1 MRTGILYSVRLKLQ
15 RLSPWRLKGLS
26 AVARLILAWGLLEG
40 VRSGFYAG
48 FLAIHGSNLGFTL
61 AVIGTAWSIHLLSD
75 SFSKSLGGY
84 LSQKLGMGIVTLVGG
99 GVGLLALLIA
109 PFVQSPVLLF
119 SLSLVWGVSL
129 SAIFPGLMTLSSQ
142 VAVHG
147 REGRAVTLTNV
158 LTAPWTAL
166 GVLGVGTLT
175 KASPTLALNI
185 LEWAQIVVILIGLSL
200 IFRPERVRAPRQ
212 EMYPWR
218 RLLLFIPAAFGQTF
232 APALFGFYIL
242 KYAQGLGLS
251 MFWVTTLIVLGGI
264 ISTTLL
270 IWTGRYADRKGP
282 RGLLILGL
290 ALIGLA
296 MIGLGLKP
304 GLPVLLLL
312 AVVAGIGFGC
322 FGPAWNALVVRL
334 LPENNRAAAW
344 GTLMTVE
351 GLGHA
356 IGPAVGGIL
365 AAAIA
370 NNTPFFVGGAI
381 MLLLSLFYVV
391 ALWRPWWKSQR

>member
-1 MRTGILYSVRLKLQ
+1 MRLKLQ

-40 VRSGFYAG
+40 VRNGFYAG
-48 FLAIHGSNLGFTL
+48 YLAIHGGHLGFTL

-99 GVGLLALLIA
+99 GVGLVALLVTPYA
-109 PFVQSPVLLF
+109 QSPILLF
-119 SLSLVWGVSL
+119 GLSLVWGVSL
-129 SAIFPGLMTLSSQ
+129 SAIFPGLLTLSSQ
-142 VAVHG
+142 VAVPG
-147 REGRAVTLTNV
+147 REGRAVTLTNM
-158 LTAPWTAL
+158 LTAPWTGI
-166 GVLGVGTLT
+166 GVLGIGFVT
-175 KASPTLALNI
+175 KVNPGLALNI
-185 LEWAQIVVILIGLSL
+185 LEWAQIAVILIGLSL
-200 IFRPERVRAPRQ
+200 IFRPERVRPPRQ
-212 EMYPWR
+212 ELYPWR

-232 APALFGFYIL
+232 APALFSFYIL
-242 KYAQGLGLS
+242 KYAQSLGVS
-251 MFWVTTLIVLGGI
+251 MFWITVLIVLGGV
-264 ISTTLL
+264 ISTILL
-270 IWTGRYADRKGP
+270 IWTGRHADRKSP
-282 RGLLILGL
+282 RELLIVGL
-290 ALIGLA
+290 VLIGTA

-304 GLPVLLLL
+304 GLSILLPL
-312 AVVAGIGFGC
+312 AVIGGVGFGC

-356 IGPAVGGIL
+356 IGPAVGGVL

-370 NNTPFFVGGAI
+370 SNAPFFVGGVI
-381 MLLLSLFYVV
+381 MLLLSVFYAI
-391 ALWRPWWKSQR
+391 ALWRP

>member
-1 MRTGILYSVRLKLQ
+1 MRLKLQ

-40 VRSGFYAG
+40 VRNGFYAG
-48 FLAIHGSNLGFTL
+48 YLAIHGGHLGFTL

-99 GVGLLALLIA
+99 GVGLVALLVTPYA
-109 PFVQSPVLLF
+109 QSPILLF
-119 SLSLVWGVSL
+119 GLSLVWGVSL
-129 SAIFPGLMTLSSQ
+129 SAIFPGLLTLSSQ
-142 VAVHG
+142 VAVQG
-147 REGRAVTLTNV
+147 REGRAVTLTNM
-158 LTAPWTAL
+158 LTAPWTGI
-166 GVLGVGTLT
+166 GVLGIGFVT
-175 KASPTLALNI
+175 KVNPGLALNI
-185 LEWAQIVVILIGLSL
+185 LEWAQIAVIVIGLSL
-200 IFRPERVRAPRQ
+200 IFRPERVRPPRQ
-212 EMYPWR
+212 ELYPWR

-232 APALFGFYIL
+232 APALFSFYIL
-242 KYAQGLGLS
+242 KYAQSLGLS
-251 MFWVTTLIVLGGI
+251 MFWITVLIVLGGV
-264 ISTTLL
+264 ISTILL
-270 IWTGRYADRKGP
+270 IWTGRHADRESP
-282 RGLLILGL
+282 RELLIVGL
-290 ALIGLA
+290 VLIGTA

-304 GLPVLLLL
+304 GLSILLPL
-312 AVVAGIGFGC
+312 AVIGGIGFGC

-356 IGPAVGGIL
+356 IGPAVGGVL

-370 NNTPFFVGGAI
+370 SNAPFFVGGVI
-381 MLLLSLFYVV
+381 MLLLSVFYVI
-391 ALWRPWWKSQR
+391 ALWRPWWIPQP

>member
-1 MRTGILYSVRLKLQ
+1 MRLKLQ

-40 VRSGFYAG
+40 VRNGFYAG
-48 FLAIHGSNLGFTL
+48 YLAIHGGHLGFTL

-99 GVGLLALLIA
+99 VMGLVALLVTPYA
-109 PFVQSPVLLF
+109 QSAILLF
-119 SLSLVWGVSL
+119 SLSLVWGVAL
-129 SAIFPGLMTLSSQ
+129 SAIFPGLLTLSSQ
-142 VAVHG
+142 VAVQG
-147 REGRAVTLTNV
+147 REGRAVTLTNM
-158 LTAPWTAL
+158 LTAPWTGV
-166 GVLGVGTLT
+166 GVLGIGFVT
-175 KASPTLALNI
+175 KVNPSLALNI
-185 LEWAQIVVILIGLSL
+185 LEWAQIGVILIGLSL
-200 IFRPERVRAPRQ
+200 IFRPERVRPPRQ
-212 EMYPWR
+212 ELYPWR

-232 APALFGFYIL
+232 APALFSFYIL
-242 KYAQGLGLS
+242 KYAQSLGLS
-251 MFWVTTLIVLGGI
+251 MFWIIVLVVVGGV
-264 ISTTLL
+264 ISTLLL
-270 IWTGRYADRKGP
+270 IWTGRHADRKSP
-282 RGLLILGL
+282 RELLIVGL
-290 ALIGLA
+290 ALIGMA

-304 GLPVLLLL
+304 GLSLLLPL
-312 AVVAGIGFGC
+312 AVIGGIGFGC

-370 NNTPFFVGGAI
+370 SNAPFFVGGAI
-381 MLLLSLFYVV
+381 MLLLSVFYVI
-391 ALWRPWWKSQR
+391 ALWRPWWIPQT

>member
-1 MRTGILYSVRLKLQ
+1 MRLKLQ

-40 VRSGFYAG
+40 VRNGFYAG
-48 FLAIHGSNLGFTL
+48 YLAIHGGHLGFTL

-99 GVGLLALLIA
+99 VMGLVALLVTPYA
-109 PFVQSPVLLF
+109 QSPILLF

-129 SAIFPGLMTLSSQ
+129 SAIFPGLLTLSSQ
-142 VAVHG
+142 VAVQG
-147 REGRAVTLTNV
+147 REGRAVTLTNM
-158 LTAPWTAL
+158 LTAPWTGI
-166 GVLGVGTLT
+166 GVLGIGFVT
-175 KASPTLALNI
+175 KVNPSLALNI
-185 LEWAQIVVILIGLSL
+185 LEWAQIGVILLGLSL
-200 IFRPERVRAPRQ
+200 IFRPERVRPPRQ
-212 EMYPWR
+212 ELYPWR

-232 APALFGFYIL
+232 APALFSFYIL
-242 KYAQGLGLS
+242 KYAQSLGLS
-251 MFWVTTLIVLGGI
+251 MFWITVLVVVGGI
-264 ISTTLL
+264 ISTLLL
-270 IWTGRYADRKGP
+270 IWTGRHADRKSP
-282 RGLLILGL
+282 RELLIVGL
-290 ALIGLA
+290 VLIGMA

-304 GLPVLLLL
+304 GLSLLLPL
-312 AVVAGIGFGC
+312 AVMGGIGFGC

-356 IGPAVGGIL
+356 IGPAVGGVL

-370 NNTPFFVGGAI
+370 SNAPFFVGGAI
-381 MLLLSLFYVV
+381 MLLLSVFYVI
-391 ALWRPWWKSQR
+391 ALWRPWWTPQT

>member
-1 MRTGILYSVRLKLQ
+1 MRLKLQ

-40 VRSGFYAG
+40 VRNGFYAG
-48 FLAIHGSNLGFTL
+48 YLAIHGSNLGFTL

-84 LSQKLGMGIVTLVGG
+84 LSQKLGMGIVTLAGG
-99 GVGLLALLIA
+99 AVGLIALLIVPYA
-109 PFVQSPVLLF
+109 QSPILLF
-119 SLSLVWGVSL
+119 GLSLVWGVSL
-129 SAIFPGLMTLSSQ
+129 SAIFPGLLTLSSQ
-142 VAVHG
+142 VAVQG
-147 REGRAVTLTNV
+147 REGRAVTLTNM
-158 LTAPWTAL
+158 LTAPWTGI
-166 GVLGVGTLT
+166 GVLGIGFLT
-175 KASPTLALNI
+175 KVNPGLALNI
-185 LEWAQIVVILIGLSL
+185 LEWIQIGVVLIGLSL
-200 IFRPERVRAPRQ
+200 IFRPERVRPPRQ
-212 EMYPWR
+212 ELYPWR

-232 APALFGFYIL
+232 APALFSFYIL

-251 MFWVTTLIVLGGI
+251 MFWITVLIVLGGT
-264 ISTTLL
+264 ISTVLL
-270 IWTGRYADRKGP
+270 IWTGRHADRKSP
-282 RGLLILGL
+282 RELLIVGLLF
-290 ALIGLA
+290 IGLA

-304 GLPVLLLL
+304 ELPVLLLL
-312 AVVAGIGFGC
+312 ATMGGVGFGC

-356 IGPAVGGIL
+356 IGPAVGGVL

-370 NNTPFFVGGAI
+370 NNAPFFAGGVI
-381 MLLLSLFYVV
+381 MLFLSIFYVV
-391 ALWRPWWKSQR
+391 ALWRPWWTPQP

>member
-1 MRTGILYSVRLKLQ
+1 MRLKLQ

-40 VRSGFYAG
+40 VRNGFYAG
-48 FLAIHGSNLGFTL
+48 YLAIHGGHLGFTL

-99 GVGLLALLIA
+99 GVGLVALLVTPYA
-109 PFVQSPVLLF
+109 QSPILLF
-119 SLSLVWGVSL
+119 GLSLVWGVSL
-129 SAIFPGLMTLSSQ
+129 SAIFPGLLTLSSQ
-142 VAVHG
+142 VAVPG
-147 REGRAVTLTNV
+147 REGRAVTLTNM
-158 LTAPWTAL
+158 LTAPWTGI
-166 GVLGVGTLT
+166 GVLGIGFVT
-175 KASPTLALNI
+175 KVNPGLALNI
-185 LEWAQIVVILIGLSL
+185 LEWAQIAVILIGLSL
-200 IFRPERVRAPRQ
+200 IFRPERVRPPRQ
-212 EMYPWR
+212 ELYPWR

-232 APALFGFYIL
+232 APALFSFYIL
-242 KYAQGLGLS
+242 KYAQSLGVS
-251 MFWVTTLIVLGGI
+251 MFWITVLIVLGGV
-264 ISTTLL
+264 ISTILL
-270 IWTGRYADRKGP
+270 IWTGRHADRKSP
-282 RGLLILGL
+282 RELLIVGL
-290 ALIGLA
+290 VLIGTA

-304 GLPVLLLL
+304 GLSILLPL
-312 AVVAGIGFGC
+312 AVIGGVGFGC

-356 IGPAVGGIL
+356 IGPAVGGVL

-370 NNTPFFVGGAI
+370 SNAPFFVGGVI
-381 MLLLSLFYVV
+381 MLLLSVFYAI
-391 ALWRPWWKSQR
+391 ALWRPWWIPQP

>member
-1 MRTGILYSVRLKLQ
+1 VRLKLQ

-40 VRSGFYAG
+40 VRNGFYAG
-48 FLAIHGSNLGFTL
+48 YLAIHGGHLGFTL

-99 GVGLLALLIA
+99 GVGLVALLVTPYA
-109 PFVQSPVLLF
+109 QSPILLF
-119 SLSLVWGVSL
+119 GLSLVWGVSL
-129 SAIFPGLMTLSSQ
+129 SAIFPGLLTLSSQ
-142 VAVHG
+142 VAVQG
-147 REGRAVTLTNV
+147 REGRAVTLTNM
-158 LTAPWTAL
+158 LTAPWTGI
-166 GVLGVGTLT
+166 GVLGIGFVT
-175 KASPTLALNI
+175 KVNPGLALNI
-185 LEWAQIVVILIGLSL
+185 LEWAQIAVILIGLSL
-200 IFRPERVRAPRQ
+200 IFRPERVRPPRQ
-212 EMYPWR
+212 ELYPWR

-232 APALFGFYIL
+232 APALFSFYIL
-242 KYAQGLGLS
+242 KYAQSLGVS
-251 MFWVTTLIVLGGI
+251 MFWITVLIVLGGV
-264 ISTTLL
+264 ISTILL
-270 IWTGRYADRKGP
+270 IWTGRHADRKSP
-282 RGLLILGL
+282 RELLIVGL
-290 ALIGLA
+290 VLIGTA

-304 GLPVLLLL
+304 GLSILLPL
-312 AVVAGIGFGC
+312 AVIGGVGFGC

-356 IGPAVGGIL
+356 IGPAVGGVL

-370 NNTPFFVGGAI
+370 SNAPFFVGGVI
-381 MLLLSLFYVV
+381 MLLLSVFYVI
-391 ALWRPWWKSQR
+391 ALWRPWWIPQP

>member
-1 MRTGILYSVRLKLQ
+1 MRLKLQ

-40 VRSGFYAG
+40 VRNGFYAG
-48 FLAIHGSNLGFTL
+48 YLAIHGGNLGFTL

-99 GVGLLALLIA
+99 GVGLVALLVA
-109 PFVQSPVLLF
+109 PYAQSPILLF

-129 SAIFPGLMTLSSQ
+129 SAIFPGLLTLSSQ
-142 VAVHG
+142 VAVQG
-147 REGRAVTLTNV
+147 REGRAVTLTNM
-158 LTAPWTAL
+158 LTAPWTGI
-166 GVLGVGTLT
+166 GVLGIGFLT
-175 KASPTLALNI
+175 KVNPNLALNI
-185 LEWAQIVVILIGLSL
+185 LEWTQIGVILIGLSL
-200 IFRPERVRAPRQ
+200 IFRPERVRPPRQ
-212 EMYPWR
+212 ELYPWR

-232 APALFGFYIL
+232 APALFSFYIL

-251 MFWVTTLIVLGGI
+251 MFWITVLIVLGGV
-264 ISTTLL
+264 ISTVLL
-270 IWTGRYADRKGP
+270 IWTGRYADRKSP
-282 RGLLILGL
+282 RELLIVGLL
-290 ALIGLA
+290 LIGLA

-312 AVVAGIGFGC
+312 AVAGGIGFGC

-356 IGPAVGGIL
+356 IGPAVGGVL

-370 NNTPFFVGGAI
+370 SNAPFFAGGAI
-381 MLLLSLFYVV
+381 MLLLSLFYIF
-391 ALWRPWWKSQR
+391 ALWRPWWTSQR

>member
-1 MRTGILYSVRLKLQ
+1 MRLKLQ

-40 VRSGFYAG
+40 VRNGFYAG
-48 FLAIHGSNLGFTL
+48 YLAIHGGHLGFTL

-99 GVGLLALLIA
+99 GVGLVALLVTPYA
-109 PFVQSPVLLF
+109 QSPILLF
-119 SLSLVWGVSL
+119 GLSLVWGVSL
-129 SAIFPGLMTLSSQ
+129 SAIFPGLLTLSSQ
-142 VAVHG
+142 VAVQG
-147 REGRAVTLTNV
+147 REGRAVTLTNM
-158 LTAPWTAL
+158 LTTPWTGI
-166 GVLGVGTLT
+166 GVLGIGFVT
-175 KASPTLALNI
+175 KVNPGLALNI
-185 LEWAQIVVILIGLSL
+185 LEWAQIAVILIGLSL
-200 IFRPERVRAPRQ
+200 IFRPERVRPPRQ
-212 EMYPWR
+212 ELYPWR

-232 APALFGFYIL
+232 APALFSFYIL
-242 KYAQGLGLS
+242 KYAQSLGLS
-251 MFWVTTLIVLGGI
+251 MFWITVLIVVGGV
-264 ISTTLL
+264 ISTILL
-270 IWTGRYADRKGP
+270 IWTGRHADRKSP
-282 RGLLILGL
+282 RELLIVGL
-290 ALIGLA
+290 VLIGMA

-304 GLPVLLLL
+304 GLSVLLLL
-312 AVVAGIGFGC
+312 AVIGGIGFGC

-356 IGPAVGGIL
+356 IGPAVGGVL

-370 NNTPFFVGGAI
+370 SNAPFFVGGVI
-381 MLLLSLFYVV
+381 MLVLSVFYVI
-391 ALWRPWWKSQR
+391 ALWRPWWMPQP

>member
-1 MRTGILYSVRLKLQ
+1 MRLKLQ

-40 VRSGFYAG
+40 VRNGFYAG
-48 FLAIHGSNLGFTL
+48 YLAIHGGNLGFTL

-99 GVGLLALLIA
+99 AVGLGALLIV
-109 PFVQSPVLLF
+109 PHTQSPLLLF

-129 SAIFPGLMTLSSQ
+129 SAIFPGLLTLSSQ
-142 VAVHG
+142 VAVQG
-147 REGRAVTLTNV
+147 REGRAVTLTNM
-158 LTAPWTAL
+158 LTAPWT
-166 GVLGVGTLT
+166 GISVLGIGFLT
-175 KASPTLALNI
+175 KVNPGLALNI
-185 LEWAQIVVILIGLSL
+185 LEWIQVAVILIGLSL
-200 IFRPERVRAPRQ
+200 IFRPERVRPPRR
-212 EMYPWR
+212 ELYPWR

-232 APALFGFYIL
+232 APALFSFYIL

-251 MFWVTTLIVLGGI
+251 VFWITVLIVLGGA
-264 ISTTLL
+264 ISTILL
-270 IWTGRYADRKGP
+270 IWTGRHADRKSP
-282 RGLLILGL
+282 RELLIVGLLF
-290 ALIGLA
+290 IGLT

-304 GLPVLLLL
+304 ELPALFLL
-312 AVVAGIGFGC
+312 AVVGGVGFGC

-356 IGPAVGGIL
+356 TGPAVGGVL
-365 AAAIA
+365 AAAVA
-370 NNTPFFVGGAI
+370 NNAPFFAGGAI

-391 ALWRPWWKSQR
+391 ALWRPWWTSQP